1 MTEIKDDEEV
11 TIAESASWPVKRLGA
26 LFGALL
32 TIGSLAYALDL
43 YRKVGL
49 VFLNEQLLVGVLG
62 VGLAALYLVKP
73 ARIGSKRL
81 TVPWYDWVAV
91 ALSLGACLYVAVTY
105 ETILDR
111 LYLRPLEVVVLATII
126 VVLVLEGL
134 RRTTGHF
141 LFFFL
146 IAFIAFGFFGYLIPG
161 SLQGQKV
168 PVDRLLLYLGIDS
181 NSILGTPLRV
191 VTTVVIPFIYF
202 GNLLDRSGGS
212 QFFTDIASSFMGRY
226 RGGSAKIAVIGS
238 SLFGMVSGSA
248 VSNVVS
254 VGTVTIPLMQRAGYK
269 AYQAAAIEAVAS
281 TGGQI
286 MPPMMGAAAFLVAEF
301 LERPYTDIV
310 LAAIVPALLYYASL
324 FIQADLIAARD
335 KLAPV
340 EASLIPKPGPV
351 LRAGWPY
358 IIPFVV
364 IIVGLF
370 QFNLEAETAAMWAV
384 GSLLPVGLFV
394 GYKHHRMTW
403 QTIFGAL
410 GQTGLVVVQLLMVSA
425 MAGIV
430 IGVLNITG
438 LGFALTEAVVL
449 FAGGNKFIIMALA
462 AIISVIL
469 GMGMPTVGVY
479 LLLATI
485 VIPSM
490 VEAGIQPLPAHMFA
504 FYFGILSMITPPV
517 AAAAFAAATLAKCDF
532 MKTGWSAVAFG
543 WPAYVVPFLFVLSP
557 QLLMV
562 GSPAMIILT
571 SVTAV
576 AGVWLI
582 SIGGVGYFAGPLTLG
597 YRLLFILAGVGV
609 LLPANAIPHGIWT
622 DIAGTILAA
631 ILIATRLRRSRYLT
645 QHA

>member
-1 MTEIKDDEEV
+1 MNKIQDDEEV
-11 TIAESASWPVKRLGA
+11 TIAETASWPVKRLST

-32 TIGSLAYALDL
+32 TIASLAYALDL

-49 VFLNEQLLVGVLG
+49 IFLNEQLLVAVLG
-62 VGLAALYLVKP
+62 VGLAALYLMKP

-81 TVPWYDWVAV
+81 SVPWYDWIAV
-91 ALSLGACLYVAVTY
+91 ILSLVACFYVAINY
-105 ETILDR
+105 ENILDR
-111 LYLRPLEVVVLATII
+111 LYLRPPEVVVLATVI

-146 IAFIAFGFFGYLIPG
+146 LIFIALGFFGYLIPG
-161 SLQGQKV
+161 QLQGQRV

-181 NSILGTPLRV
+181 NSILGAPLRV

-202 GNLLDRSGGS
+202 GNLLDRSSGS
-212 QFFTDIASSFMGRY
+212 QFFTEIASALMGRY
-226 RGGSAKIAVIGS
+226 RGGSAKIAVVAS
-238 SLFGMVSGSA
+238 SLFGTVSGSA

-269 AYQAAAIEAVAS
+269 PHQAAAIEAVAS

-310 LAAIVPALLYYASL
+310 LAAAVPAVLYYASL

-340 EASLIPKPGPV
+340 EASLIPKAGPV
-351 LRAGWPY
+351 LRTGWLY
-358 IIPFVV
+358 AIPFVV

-370 QFNLEAETAAMWAV
+370 RFNLEPETAAVWAI
-384 GSLLPVGLFV
+384 GSLLPVGLLI
-394 GYKHHRMTW
+394 GYKNYRMHW
-403 QTIFGAL
+403 SDIFSAL
-410 GQTGLVVVQLLMVSA
+410 GHTGVVVVQLLMISA

-449 FAGGNKFIIMALA
+449 FAGGNKLIILALA
-462 AIISVIL
+462 AIISVVL

-490 VEAGIQPLPAHMFA
+490 VESGIQPLSAHMFA

-517 AAAAFAAATLAKCDF
+517 AVAAFAAATLANCDF
-532 MKTGWSAVAFG
+532 MKTGWSAVAFS

-557 QLLMV
+557 QLLME
-562 GSPAMIILT
+562 GDPAMIVLA

-576 AGVWLI
+576 AGVWLV
-582 SIGGVGYFAGPLTLG
+582 SIGGVGYFAGPLRWG
-597 YRLLFILAGVGV
+597 YRALFAIAGIGV
-609 LLPANAIPHGIWT
+609 LLPANAFPHAIWT
-622 DIAGTILAA
+622 DVAGTIVAVA
-631 ILIATRLRRSRYLT
+631 VIATRVGLRRRLIG
-645 QHA
+645 HA